1 LAQACAASGE
11 PTHCFRREISCSAVM
26 SPPAAQPMD
35 AFFPISELSAYQA
48 KWKIRARIT
57 NKAPLRTFN
66 RGNNQGKVF
75 SVDLL
80 DAGGEI
86 RATFFNDAAD
96 KFYGM
101 LEVQKVY
108 TFTRG
113 AVKVANR
120 QFNNCKHRYELI
132 FDKLAE
138 VEETADDAQIEAM
151 RLHIEN
157 LRTVSTR
164 SLPCT
169 VDLCGVLTSYSSAV
183 NFTSKEGKDITK
195 RTITLAD
202 DTGYSLEVALFG
214 ERAKQDDSAF
224 AGKPVI
230 CLKSVLLKEWNG
242 NKSSSLL
249 ESGAIVAKPTGL
261 DVERVQRWWSQG
273 GSQQSFTQISQSGG
287 GGAGRDAPAGKSMD
301 LSAMKRATDQV
312 LDQAQYFTCVSRLA
326 LVQTRKQGEVQPLYY
341 MACQEPKEG
350 NGFPCNRRLDL
361 EGFCATCNRA
371 GKAAPRF
378 NLRCRFTDYGDS
390 SWLTT
395 FHEGAVKVLAMTAE
409 EARALEAGE
418 GGREALEAAVRAR
431 YFSEPL
437 QVTVKAKLDSYNGE
451 PRTNAT
457 CIDVRPVNRA
467 QHGRAMLQQIREMLA
482 ASAD

>member
-1 LAQACAASGE
+1 
-11 PTHCFRREISCSAVM
+11 M
-26 SPPAAQPMD
+26 SPPADQQPQQD
-35 AFFPISELSAYQA
+35 AFPISELSTYQA
-48 KWKIRARIT
+48 KWKIRARVT
-57 NKAPLRTFN
+57 NKANLRTFN
-66 RGNNQGKVF
+66 KGNNQGKVF

-96 KFYGM
+96 KFYEK
-101 LEVQKVY
+101 LQVQKVY

-113 AVKVANR
+113 TVKVANR
-120 QFNNCKHRYELI
+120 QFNNCKHRYELV

-138 VEETADDAQIEAM
+138 VEETADDSQIEAM
-151 RLHIEN
+151 RLHIED

-169 VDLCGVLTSYSSAV
+169 VDLCGVLTNFSSAV

-195 RTITLAD
+195 RSITIAD

-242 NKSSSLL
+242 SKSSSLL
-249 ESGAIVAKPTGL
+249 ESGAIVAKPTGPE
-261 DVERVQRWWSQG
+261 VEKVQRWWSQG
-273 GSQQSFTQISQSGG
+273 GSTQSLTQISQSSGG
-287 GGAGRDAPAGKSMD
+287 SGGNNAPAGKSMD
-301 LSAMKRATDQV
+301 LSTMKRATEQV
-312 LDQAQYFTCVSRLA
+312 LEQAQYFTCVSRLA

-350 NGFPCNRRLDL
+350 NGLPCNRRVDA
-361 EGFCATCNRA
+361 EGFCASCNRA

-378 NLRCRFTDYGDS
+378 NLRCRFSDYGDS

-395 FHEGAVKVLAMTAE
+395 FHEGAVKVLGQTAD
-409 EARALEAGE
+409 EARALETGE
-418 GGREALEAAVRAR
+418 GGREALEASIRAR
-431 YFSEPL
+431 YFGEPL

-457 CIDVRPVNRA
+457 CIDVRPVNRVH
-467 QHGRAMLQQIREMLA
+467 HGRAMLQQIREMLA
-482 ASAD
+482 DRAAQVGGA